1 MVMGM
6 PQFQRCMT
14 GEARDRTVEG
24 TPYVVEGVPWPCRDA
39 ARVELA

>member
-1 MVMGM
+1 MM
-6 PQFQRCMT
+6 

-24 TPYVVEGVPWPCRDA
+24 TPYVVEGVPWPCCDA